1 MTPARTWVLL
11 VAIAAAATLGVA
23 ALATVLE
30 RRAPGRGAF
39 HQAPIPRIDVH
50 QHVGP
55 RGLEDAMRLGG
66 VWGVPALVN
75 LDGDTVAGKLPE
87 QLEAAGR
94 FPGRVQVFM
103 AVDFRGC
110 CGEAWLGR
118 EAARLVQGKAAGAR
132 GVKVY
137 KDLGLTVRDADGRV
151 PVDSEKLE
159 PIWDLVARL
168 QLPVSIHAGDPRA
181 FFEPPGP
188 GNERAEELELVP
200 QWSYA
205 DRGRF
210 PDWATVHA
218 EFVRLVE
225 RHPRVVFIG
234 AHFGNAAEDPE
245 MVSRLL
251 DRLPNLHV
259 DTAAR
264 VPELGRRAEAARAAI
279 LRHPDRVLYGTDLIW
294 IERGEQK
301 GLILGAGRPFAL
313 GSAPPGRSQE
323 EIRFLEGTFRF
334 FETRDQA
341 IESPTPIQGRWTV
354 EGLGLPREV
363 LEQVYHRNAERLL
376 GFRLGDGS

>member
-11 VAIAAAATLGVA
+11 VFIAAAVTLGVL
-23 ALATVLE
+23 ALAAFLE
-30 RRAPGRGAF
+30 RRAPGRDAF
-39 HQAPIPRIDVH
+39 RQAPIPRIDVH

-55 RGLEDAMRLGG
+55 GTLDDAMRLGG

-75 LDGDTVAGKLPE
+75 LDGDTVDGQLPA
-87 QLEAAGR
+87 QLASAAR

-103 AVDFRGC
+103 GVDFQGC
-110 CGEAWLGR
+110 CGEDWVGR
-118 EAARLVQGKAAGAR
+118 ELARLVQGKAAGAR

-137 KDLGLTVRDADGRV
+137 KDLGLAVRDADGRV
-151 PVDSEKLE
+151 PVDSPRLE

-168 QLPVSIHAGDPRA
+168 RLPVAIHAGDPRA

-188 GNERAEELELVP
+188 ENERAEELGLVP
-200 QWSYA
+200 QWSFA

-210 PDWATVHA
+210 PDWATLHA

-234 AHFGNAAEDPE
+234 AHFGNDAEDPE
-245 MVSRLL
+245 AVSRLL

-264 VPELGRRAEAARAAI
+264 VPELGRRAEAARATI
-279 LRHPDRVLYGTDLIW
+279 LRHPGRVLYGTDIIW
-294 IERGEQK
+294 IERGGAK
-301 GLILGAGRPFAL
+301 GLILGAGRPGGA
-313 GSAPPGRSQE
+313 E
-323 EIRFLEGTFRF
+323 DVIRFFQGTFRF
-334 FETRDQA
+334 FETRDRD
-341 IESPTPIQGRWTV
+341 IESPTPVQGRWTV

-376 GFRLGDGS
+376 GFRLGDAP

>member
-11 VAIAAAATLGVA
+11 VAIATAVTLAVL
-23 ALATVLE
+23 ALAAGLE

-39 HQAPIPRIDVH
+39 RQAPIPRIDVH

-55 RGLEDAMRLGG
+55 GTLDDAMRLGG
-66 VWGVPALVN
+66 VWGVRALVN
-75 LDGDTVAGKLPE
+75 LDGDTVDGKLPA
-87 QLEAAGR
+87 QLAAAAR

-103 AVDFRGC
+103 AVDFQGC
-110 CGEAWLGR
+110 CGEAWVGR
-118 EAARLVQGKAAGAR
+118 EMARLVQGKAAGAR

-137 KDLGLTVRDADGRV
+137 KDLGLAVRDADGRV
-151 PVDSEKLE
+151 PVDSPKLE

-168 QLPVSIHAGDPRA
+168 QLPVAIHAGDPRA
-181 FFEPPGP
+181 FFDPPGP
-188 GNERAEELELVP
+188 ENERAEELGLVP
-200 QWSYA
+200 QWSFA

-210 PDWATVHA
+210 PDWATLHA

-225 RHPRVVFIG
+225 RHPRVTFIG
-234 AHFGNAAEDPE
+234 VHFGNDAEDPE
-245 MVSRLL
+245 AVSRLL

-279 LRHPDRVLYGTDLIW
+279 LRHPGRVLYGTDLIW
-294 IERGEQK
+294 IERGEAK
-301 GLILGAGRPFAL
+301 GLILGAGRPGGA
-313 GSAPPGRSQE
+313 E
-323 EIRFLEGTFRF
+323 DVVRFFQGTFRF
-334 FETRDQA
+334 FETRDRD
-341 IESPTPIQGRWTV
+341 IESPTPVQGRWTV

-376 GFRLGDGS
+376 GFRLGEGS